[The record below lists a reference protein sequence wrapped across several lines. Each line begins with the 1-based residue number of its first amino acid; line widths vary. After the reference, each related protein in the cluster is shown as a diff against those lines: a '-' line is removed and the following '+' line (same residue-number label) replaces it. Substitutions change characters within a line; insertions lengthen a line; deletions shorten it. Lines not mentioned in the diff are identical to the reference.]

1 MIGITSRLAILFGLV
16 FLLFSSCEGEDSA
29 IKLGVIC
36 MVCFEGRLP
45 NMTFCGPARD
55 TVLTNR

>member
-16 FLLFSSCEGEDSA
+16 FLLFPCEGEDSA

-36 MVCFEGRLP
+36 MVCFAGRFP